1 MKSHKLALITED
13 NCLVSMSAVHWAK
26 DQTLDI
32 EVVSLNEVPDVAEIY
47 DVERC
52 PTLLSIGE
60 YGLFTKITGYNKR
73 LYDELINE
81 IYTKGDAVN
90 EKS

>member
-13 NCLVSMSAVHWAK
+13 DCLPSMSAINWAAN
-26 DQTLDI
+26 QTHEI

-60 YGLFTKITGYNKR
+60 YGLFTKITGFNKR
-73 LYDELINE
+73 LYDELLEEITNE
-81 IYTKGDAVN
+81 TA
-90 EKS
+90 